1 MDLKE
6 MNLQQVEERLT
17 ALDIEVRSFT
27 EVADVEKATEEKKG
41 CLSARPNWLTWSSA
55 KDRAGTERGQ
65 RRPKKSLRQGRKK
78 RKWKLRRCWI
88 IPARNTAAHG

>member
-41 CLSARPNWLTWSSA
+41 LLERKAELVDLEQRKKTALELN
-55 KDRAGTERGQ
+55 DAGTERGQ
-65 RRPKKSLRQGRKK
+65 SARK
-78 RKWKLRRCWI
+78 
-88 IPARNTAAHG
+88 NH